1 MNKTI
6 KAAEVFYVDDDNE
19 TCHVLIAVDPTDD
32 DDSVTDLLYD
42 YGYLLPIVDDIKDVT
57 VNQSF
62 NRGDV
67 IEVLPEDDDYNNY
80 VMSQDF

>member
-6 KAAEVFYVDDDNE
+6 KAAEVFYVDDDSE

-32 DDSVTDLLYD
+32 EDSVTELLYSD
-42 YGYLLPIVDDIKDVT
+42 GYLFPIVNDIKE
-57 VNQSF
+57 SF

-80 VMSQDF
+80 VLSQDF

>member
-6 KAAEVFYVDDDNE
+6 KAAEVFYVDDDSE

-32 DDSVTDLLYD
+32 EDSVTELLYSD
-42 YGYLLPIVDDIKDVT
+42 GYLFPIVNDIKDIAVS
-57 VNQSF
+57 QSF

-80 VMSQDF
+80 VLSQDF